1 MKIKIDD
8 SIPNIEEIKSM
19 LVSAGFVVSD
29 DASLIVTSSEAPIY
43 IRVINKW
50 NDIISLPVKEIV
62 SIESLGKDNY
72 VYTMNDEYIVRD
84 TLENLVNKLGN
95 NYLRISKS
103 TIIEK
108 NSIKRIGPSIQM
120 KYKIILIN
128 GRVSYVTRNYYYS
141 FKEYF
146 GL

>member
-19 LVSAGFVVSD
+19 LVSAGFVVSE
-29 DASLIVTSSEAPIY
+29 DASLIVTSSETPIY
-43 IRVINKW
+43 IRVINKR

-84 TLENLVNKLGN
+84 TLENL
-95 NYLRISKS
+95 
-103 TIIEK
+103 EK